1 MGEGDRE
8 TMEWNIEKGLRLTL
22 ERDRIGKWQEMGS
35 NFKVCVPC
43 TKSRLDK
50 FSLLPKCH
58 LDAKVANNR
67 AKCRVQ
73 MLSIPQVG
81 ENFKEQ

>member
-1 MGEGDRE
+1 
-8 TMEWNIEKGLRLTL
+8 
-22 ERDRIGKWQEMGS
+22 MGS
-35 NFKVCVPC
+35 NFKVCVIC
-43 TKSRLDK
+43 AKSRLDK

-67 AKCRVQ
+67 AKCCVQ
-73 MLSIPQVG
+73 MLSIPQVV